1 MANYNQAHPPGRERK
16 LVHINIT
23 GTHIFGLA
31 DDGTVWTKGPD
42 DKNWKFVA
50 PNIPPKLD
58 KKSDV
63 THGGN
68 DE

>member
-1 MANYNQAHPPGRERK
+1 MAYFDHPKGRERK
-16 LVHINIT
+16 LVHISIT
-23 GTHIFGLA
+23 GTHIYGLA
-31 DDGTVWTKGPD
+31 DDGSVWMKAPD

-58 KKSDV
+58 KKSD
-63 THGGN
+63 HSRGDN